1 MVQFSPNTGSFA
13 LRTLSLVAVI
23 LLAASSAAAPAL
35 SPRPPRW
42 EYAELM
48 YRSSSA
54 RPAGVGPDGTEVP
67 AVAAAVAIHWI
78 SGAGEIEVKGW
89 SDLAEKLKATGFKK
103 EGSPTFQK
111 IQILNFLGEEGWELL
126 EQRNMSTL
134 SMPPNVGGRGPV
146 ISSTPNTWLFK
157 RRVMP

>member
-1 MVQFSPNTGSFA
+1 MMEIKCRLRQLMSGCSQPQSASSSPTPHGTNLSPNTWSFA

-23 LLAASSAAAPAL
+23 LLAAYSAAAPAL
-35 SPRPPRW
+35 APRPPRW

-111 IQILNFLGEEGWELL
+111 IQILNFLGEEGWEL
-126 EQRNMSTL
+126 
-134 SMPPNVGGRGPV
+134 
-146 ISSTPNTWLFK
+146 
-157 RRVMP
+157 

>member
-23 LLAASSAAAPAL
+23 LLAAYSAAAPAL
-35 SPRPPRW
+35 APRPPRW

-54 RPAGVGPDGTEVP
+54 RPAGVGPDGT
-67 AVAAAVAIHWI
+67 VAAAVAIHWI

-111 IQILNFLGEEGWELL
+111 I
-126 EQRNMSTL
+126 
-134 SMPPNVGGRGPV
+134 
-146 ISSTPNTWLFK
+146 
-157 RRVMP
+157 